1 MCVSNCAVA
10 QQGQRDDPIGTVVEQ
25 HEFDLSTTGKTFL
38 LDEARGA
45 SFFLLGE
52 LHGENE
58 IPALLREL
66 WPEMWREGYRYIAA
80 EVSPWAANQLEF
92 ASANSPLVVE
102 GLWSKQEASFV
113 HSTSALGQP
122 ILWGCDMEEMQPEM
136 LIRELATANPA
147 NPSLKRMV
155 EITGSGYKRKMAPEL
170 LQLLPEPTAIHDPWI
185 NDVSLLS
192 NLKATFEIDRDR
204 LNPDT
209 KLSAQVRRESLM
221 KEQFLLHY
229 QKRAGG
235 SEPKILFRFGRNHL
249 HRGYDARGVSTV
261 GNFAAEFAF
270 AQHLNAFNVAAFGA
284 GGKASLA
291 GETWDADERND
302 DLAFELLASLAHYPA
317 TVFDL
322 RPLRQVLHRIPDESR
337 SAVQKRLVYWADS
350 YDVIICYKSV
360 TPRP

>member
-350 YDVIICYKSV
+350 YDAIICYKTV